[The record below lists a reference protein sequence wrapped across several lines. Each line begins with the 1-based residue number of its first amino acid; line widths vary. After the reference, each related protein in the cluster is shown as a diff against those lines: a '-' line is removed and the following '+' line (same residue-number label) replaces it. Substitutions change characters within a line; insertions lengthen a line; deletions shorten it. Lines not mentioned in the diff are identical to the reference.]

1 MKLTIKTLKGE
12 KFDVQVEEG
21 NTVAEVKGII
31 VSLNLKAHIASLRFL
46 GLARMPYSNAAMI
59 CFGCLTLL
67 VSTRTGV
74 SKG

>member
-31 VSLNLKAHIASLRFL
+31 VSLNLKAHVT
-46 GLARMPYSNAAMI
+46 
-59 CFGCLTLL
+59 CFDF
-67 VSTRTGV
+67 
-74 SKG
+74 

>member
-31 VSLNLKAHIASLRFL
+31 VSLKAHVASFDFW
-46 GLARMPYSNAAMI
+46 A
-59 CFGCLTLL
+59 
-67 VSTRTGV
+67 
-74 SKG
+74 

>member
-31 VSLNLKAHIASLRFL
+31 VSLNLEANVMSHLSI
-46 GLARMPYSNAAMI
+46 
-59 CFGCLTLL
+59 FGSDRILN
-67 VSTRTGV
+67 
-74 SKG
+74 